1 MNRFD
6 VCGPLPSGV
15 TLLEASAGTGK
26 TYTIAALVARYVAA
40 GVPLERMLLVTF
52 GRMATGELRARV
64 RERLVATAA
73 ALAGD
78 VTSDDEIVRL
88 LAANATTSQARLAAA
103 VANFDTASI
112 TTTHGF
118 CHQVLSGMGLG
129 GDVDRTAAIVED
141 VDDLVDEVVDDLYL
155 RRFYHELPPKELRLK
170 TAREI
175 GRAVV
180 HQPAALIVPDDD
192 PDRVAAMR
200 VRLAKAV
207 RAAVEE
213 RKRRQ
218 RILTYDDLLLR
229 VRAGL
234 ADPAAVRRLRVRF
247 DVVLVDEFQ
256 DTDPV
261 QWDIVRT
268 AFGDGD
274 TTLVLIGDPK
284 QAIYSFRGA
293 DVHTYLAARPLA
305 TTMATLDRNWRSD
318 AALVDAYDALFDGMT
333 LGHEGIEY
341 RTVTAAGQRHEPV
354 RHGAPLRVRVL
365 HRDDE
370 RVSQTDQ
377 GWASA
382 PSSRALIAA
391 DVAADIAELLAS
403 GATVVDAAPRPVG
416 PGDIAVLVRSNA
428 QGAQVRDALDAVGV
442 PAVLGGAGSVFATP
456 VAAEW
461 LALLQALERPT
472 SGPRA
477 HTAALGA
484 FFGWTVERVAT
495 ATDDEWEDVHVR
507 LHEWAAVLRN
517 RGVAALV
524 EAVTRQ
530 EQLPA
535 RLLGREDGER
545 RLTDLR
551 HIGELLHHAAITE
564 RLGTIALVAWL
575 RERIRES
582 ADEQHD
588 EDRSRRLES
597 DSAAVQILTIHRS
610 KGLEMPIVY
619 CPFLWQEPYVDENG
633 LPVFHDGVRM
643 IDAGGRTGTGHKRR
657 KELHETE
664 ELGESLRLAY
674 VALTRAKHQAVVH
687 WATSWDSR
695 RSPLA
700 RILFGAEL
708 RMPPEEDEVMD
719 RVGSL
724 APGLIAAERMVERG
738 KVRWRP
744 PQVSSSALAVRT
756 FDRGLDDAWRRA
768 SYSGLTALA
777 KQHGVTSEPEAPG
790 IVDEQIDLAG
800 ASLEA
805 PDDGD
810 RAALGAVSLP
820 LAVLPG
826 GARFGTIVHHV
837 LEGVDFAVADLGDEL
852 RRALDDHVGRDEA
865 ILGREDDLVDGLR
878 LAIETP
884 LGPLAGDLRLRDIAR
899 ADRLDELEFE
909 LPIAGGDIPT
919 GQYFVGALGPLLE
932 RHLPADDPLRG
943 YSARLVDPQLQ
954 QRVHGYLTGS
964 LDAVLR
970 LPGTVPRFAVVDYK
984 TNWLAAPG
992 TDISAWDY
1000 RPAALSTA
1008 MEHAHYPVQALF
1020 YAVALHRYLRWRLPG
1035 YDPDVHL
1042 AGVLYL
1048 FLRGMVGQD
1057 TPRVGGQPC
1066 GVFAWRPPS
1075 ALVEAVSD
1083 LFDLGVPGE

>member
-1 MNRFD
+1 
-6 VCGPLPSGV
+6 
-15 TLLEASAGTGK
+15 
-26 TYTIAALVARYVAA
+26 
-40 GVPLERMLLVTF
+40 
-52 GRMATGELRARV
+52 
-64 RERLVATAA
+64 
-73 ALAGD
+73 
-78 VTSDDEIVRL
+78 
-88 LAANATTSQARLAAA
+88 
-103 VANFDTASI
+103 
-112 TTTHGF
+112 
-118 CHQVLSGMGLG
+118 
-129 GDVDRTAAIVED
+129 
-141 VDDLVDEVVDDLYL
+141 
-155 RRFYHELPPKELRLK
+155 
-170 TAREI
+170 
-175 GRAVV
+175 
-180 HQPAALIVPDDD
+180 
-192 PDRVAAMR
+192 
-200 VRLAKAV
+200 
-207 RAAVEE
+207 
-213 RKRRQ
+213 
-218 RILTYDDLLLR
+218 
-229 VRAGL
+229 
-234 ADPAAVRRLRVRF
+234 
-247 DVVLVDEFQ
+247 
-256 DTDPV
+256 
-261 QWDIVRT
+261 
-268 AFGDGD
+268 
-274 TTLVLIGDPK
+274 
-284 QAIYSFRGA
+284 
-293 DVHTYLAARPLA
+293 
-305 TTMATLDRNWRSD
+305 
-318 AALVDAYDALFDGMT
+318 
-333 LGHEGIEY
+333 
-341 RTVTAAGQRHEPV
+341 VTAAGQRHEPV

-428 QGAQVRDALDAVGV
+428 QGAQVRDALDVVGV

-456 VAAEW
+456 VAREW
-461 LALLQALERPT
+461 LALLEALERPT

-507 LHEWAAVLRN
+507 LHEWAAVLRS

-582 ADEQHD
+582 ADEQHG

-597 DSAAVQILTIHRS
+597 DSAAVQILTVHRS

-619 CPFLWQEPYVDENG
+619 CPFLWQEPYIDESG

-708 RMPPEEDEVMD
+708 RMPPEEDEVVE
-719 RVGSL
+719 RVASL
-724 APGLIAAERMVERG
+724 APGLIAAERMGDRG
-738 KVRWRP
+738 EVRWRP
-744 PQVSSSALAVRT
+744 PRASSSELAVRT

-777 KQHGVTSEPEAPG
+777 KQHGVASEPEAPG

-810 RAALGAVSLP
+810 RDALGAVGLP

-826 GARFGTIVHHV
+826 GAGFGTIVHHV
-837 LEGVDFAVADLGDEL
+837 LEGTDFAAADLDGEL
-852 RRALDDHVGRDEA
+852 RRALDDHIGRDEA
-865 ILGREDDLVDGLR
+865 IVGLEDDLVDGLR
-878 LAIETP
+878 RAIETP
-884 LGPLAGDLRLRDIAR
+884 LGTLAGDLRLRDIAR

-909 LPIAGGDIPT
+909 LPIAGGDRPT
-919 GQYFVGALGPLLE
+919 GHYFVGALGPLLD
-932 RHLPADDPLRG
+932 RHLTADDPLRG

-984 TNWLAAPG
+984 TNWLAASG
-992 TDISAWDY
+992 ADISAWDY

-1048 FLRGMVGQD
+1048 FLRGMVGQE

-1075 ALVEAVSD
+1075 ALVVAVSD
-1083 LFDLGVPGE
+1083 LFDAGVPGE